1 MPARPFYLG
10 SGPESPLAAAGP
22 GVSRYWPPAYQRWL
36 RTLAAA
42 VPVSVMVA
50 LVLVDALV
58 DAFGQHHDGEV
69 EDRGRGVGDD
79 RGIDDPQS
87 AGPSDGAGR
96 VHDGLRVGRSAH
108 GGGGAGVVVG
118 GHVAGDERGQGG
130 VVGGRVAGGQ
140 LGGDEGGE
148 VR

>member
-1 MPARPFYLG
+1 DIGVQGELRIQDLG
-10 SGPESPLAAAGP
+10 DVGG
-22 GVSRYWPPAYQRWL
+22 GQH
-36 RTLAAA
+36 
-42 VPVSVMVA
+42 VA
-50 LVLVDALV
+50 LGLVDALV

-69 EDRGRGVGDD
+69 EDCGRGVGDD

-87 AGPSDGAGR
+87 AGPHDGADR

-118 GHVAGDERGQGG
+118 GHVAGDERGQGAVAG
-130 VVGGRVAGGQ
+130 DRVAGGQ